1 MSGQPYWTFTI
12 DESGQSGGVVHN
24 ITLTQPG
31 GAGTQIV
38 ITDSAPGFTWTT
50 LVPGAGIF
58 ESTTV
63 NLEFTSSVP
72 LLSATYFEIRGFH
85 PDNDAGIIDGSA
97 DVNGTKTI
105 IWSFRNNVED
115 FGLAAP
121 PTYLTLTKP
130 VYHPNDVAVNS
141 NVCFVAGTLVKTDQG
156 LVPIE
161 QLDYQFHTINN
172 QPIVAITQTRS
183 TDTQLIYIPKN
194 ALGPEQPSQDT
205 ISSLSHKVLYNRVMT
220 RAVNLPGV
228 KMIPYEGQILYNV
241 LLNNYSKMTVNNL
254 TVETLDPR
262 NDVAIIYKHIVTNN
276 LSELEKDNL
285 IQIYN
290 ERMDLQNQIKKEYV
304 SSIVYTIMLKILT
317 DSSV

>member
-1 MSGQPYWTFTI
+1 MSGVPSWTFTI
-12 DESGQSGGVVHN
+12 DESRTAGGVVHN
-24 ITLTQPG
+24 ITVTQPG
-31 GAGTQIV
+31 GPGTPIV
-38 ITDSAPGFTWTT
+38 ITDSAPGFTWTISTQIVHTPRFLSNELFIYFVPST
-50 LVPGAGIF
+50 LLKSGDFFGTQVITPDF
-58 ESTTV
+58 S
-63 NLEFTSSVP
+63 LTS
-72 LLSATYFEIRGFH
+72 Y
-85 PDNDAGIIDGSA
+85 
-97 DVNGTKTI
+97 VNGAMA
-105 IWSFRNNVED
+105 WSLID
-115 FGLAAP
+115 PGKPP
-121 PTYLTLTKP
+121 PTYLRLIDP
-130 VYHPNDVAVNS
+130 VYNPNSVAVYS
-141 NVCFVAGTLVKTDQG
+141 NTCFVAGNLVNTDQG

-172 QPIVAITQTRS
+172 EPIVAITQTMS
-183 TDTQLIYIPKN
+183 TETQLINIPKN
-194 ALGPEQPSQDT
+194 ALGPEQPCQHT
-205 ISSLSHKVLYNRVMT
+205 ISSLSHKILYNGVMT
-220 RAVNLPGV
+220 RAVNLPRV

-254 TVETLDPR
+254 TVETLDPK